1 MSPIEW
7 RAGSH
12 RLAGCAA
19 GGRPTAAAGIVK
31 LLLPDLSERLDDGPS
46 REAVTGLL
54 RLLETEP
61 SVLGLS
67 QNLVAIARV
76 PG

>member
-1 MSPIEW
+1 M
-7 RAGSH
+7 
-12 RLAGCAA
+12 
-19 GGRPTAAAGIVK
+19 K

-54 RLLETEP
+54 RLLEREP

-67 QNLVAIARV
+67 QSLVAIARV